1 MQGRV
6 VRQDS
11 VNVSESPAE
20 ADYGRQQTNR
30 SSSQQTNARQ
40 QTKPTAAAVGNK
52 REGGVGSFVIEAV
65 VCVVL
70 ANATKADR
78 TRDTRGNTFPSPS
91 LPSLPDSLTHS
102 RPL

>member
-6 VRQDS
+6 VRQES
-11 VNVSESPAE
+11 VKVSESPAE
-20 ADYGRQQTNR
+20 ADYGRQQTNG
-30 SSSQQTNARQ
+30 SQQTNAQDASSNGSQ
-40 QTKPTAAAVGNK
+40 QTKPAAAAVGNM

-70 ANATKADR
+70 GNATKADR
-78 TRDTRGNTFPSPS
+78 TRDTRGDTFPSIPA
-91 LPSLPDSLTHS
+91 LPPS